1 MRRFVQALSFLTI
14 LPVRLRQP
22 PAPGDSGR
30 AAAWYPI
37 VGLMIGFFVA
47 AIWWLTRH
55 IFPPLPAAA
64 LTLAVWILLTGG
76 LHLDGLAD
84 CCDGMLNPAGTE
96 RRLEIMRD
104 PRLGGFGVIGLG
116 MTLILKTAALVSL
129 PHGMP
134 GLLAIPLA
142 AAGGRWLVLL
152 AGRQKLAR
160 PGGMGADFKLG
171 LQPAALLWGA
181 VIPLALAALGGT
193 QGLAA
198 LLSALLAAGGVIL
211 LARRR
216 IGGVTGDV
224 FGAVVELGELAVL
237 LAYSAI

>member
-1 MRRFVQALSFLTI
+1 MRRFLQAISFLTI
-14 LPVRLRQP
+14 LPVQLKQS

-30 AAAWYPI
+30 AAAWYPV
-37 VGLMIGFFVA
+37 VGLVIGFFVA
-47 AIWWLTRH
+47 ATWWLTRH
-55 IFPPLPAAA
+55 IFPPLPAAG

-84 CCDGMLNPAGTE
+84 CCDGMLNPASTE

-104 PRLGGFGVIGLG
+104 PRLGGFGVIGLSL
-116 MTLILKTAALVSL
+116 TLILKTAALVSL
-129 PHGMP
+129 PHGTR
-134 GLLAIPLA
+134 GLLAVLLA
-142 AAGGRWLVLL
+142 ASASRWVVLL
-152 AGRQKLAR
+152 AGRQPLAR
-160 PGGMGADFKLG
+160 PDGMGADFTLG
-171 LQPAALLWGA
+171 LQPTALLWGA
-181 VIPLALAALGGT
+181 LIPLALAALGGT
-193 QGLAA
+193 RGLAA
-198 LLSALLAAGGVIL
+198 LLSALLAAGGVTL